1 MPHQDP
7 SASRDDQHASP
18 QTPTAMRALTSD
30 ELREIV
36 GGPEIQNGGT
46 SPGIVSNVVG
56 RTGG

>member
-1 MPHQDP
+1 MSHQDQ
-7 SASRDDQHASP
+7 SVSRDDQHASQQAP
-18 QTPTAMRALTSD
+18 SAMRALTTE

-56 RTGG
+56 PAGG